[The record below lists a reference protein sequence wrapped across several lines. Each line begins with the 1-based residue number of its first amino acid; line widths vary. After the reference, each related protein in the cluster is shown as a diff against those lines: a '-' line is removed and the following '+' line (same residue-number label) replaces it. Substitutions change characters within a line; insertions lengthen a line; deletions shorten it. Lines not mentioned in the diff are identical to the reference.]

1 MRLVVRKLEIPDLGQ
16 LQSLVIEHLDSIE
29 PGLTVLDSRLLLG
42 HANVDIVALD
52 AEGGLVLVT
61 AGFTADEAMLLKAAE
76 AYSWRLEDP
85 DAIRPLYPSADVS
98 PARPPRLMFI
108 AAPLPATFHRKTTQ

>member
-1 MRLVVRKLEIPDLGQ
+1 LLNHSATSKSSTGERPMKLVVRKLEIPDLGQ

-52 AEGGLVLVT
+52 AEGALVLVT
-61 AGFTADEAMLLKAAE
+61 AGFTADEDMVLGV
-76 AYSWRLEDP
+76 P
-85 DAIRPLYPSADVS
+85 
-98 PARPPRLMFI
+98 
-108 AAPLPATFHRKTTQ
+108 